1 MTTETRIK
9 RSEVE
14 KMSIAEIVDDNRVK
28 DRFVELYN
36 ARTGSTSG
44 IAFYAL
50 TIESFIRAIQEDTN
64 LSQCTP
70 MSLYSAFLDMAY
82 YGINVTKSSKPQAYL
97 LWNNVNVGTAI
108 AKNYQKRARLEIS
121 PYGELF
127 IRQSMGQIKHADNPV
142 IVHEGDEYS
151 GVYYKDGQKTV
162 DYKPAKVKSTK
173 IVAAFMRIER
183 VDGSVDYA
191 EITLDRMKQL
201 AGYSE
206 RKNKQGNAD
215 GKANALYSSNAG
227 QPDEGFLVAK
237 LIKHAFSTYPR
248 APKNPNLQATFTTEK
263 EDAAEDVYGV
273 DEETGEVTNGSVVEE
288 CEAEDV
294 TPEIKPDETF

>member
-1 MTTETRIK
+1 MTAETRIK

-14 KMSIAEIVDDNRVK
+14 KMTIAQIVDDNRVK

-36 ARTGSTSG
+36 ARTSSSSG
-44 IAFYAL
+44 VAFYAL

-97 LWNNVNVGTAI
+97 LWNNVNVGTKQAPQ
-108 AKNYQKRARLEIS
+108 YQKRARLEIS

-142 IVHEGDEYS
+142 VVHEGDEYS

-183 VDGSVDYA
+183 VDGTVDYA

-201 AGYSE
+201 EGYSS
-206 RKNKQGNAD
+206 RKNNGA
-215 GKANALYSSNAG
+215 ANALYSSNDK
-227 QPDEGFLVAK
+227 QPDEGFMVAK

-248 APKNPNLQATFTTEK
+248 APKNPNLSATFATEK
-263 EDAAEDVYGV
+263 EETAENIYGV
-273 DEETGEVTNGSVVEE
+273 DEETGEIPQNDVEE
-288 CEAEDV
+288 VEAEDM
-294 TPEIKPDETF
+294 TGETKDPETF

>member
-1 MTTETRIK
+1 MTAETRIK

-14 KMSIAEIVDDNRVK
+14 KMTIAQIVDDNRVK

-44 IAFYAL
+44 VAFYAL

-70 MSLYSAFLDMAY
+70 MSFYSAFLDMAY

-97 LWNNVNVGTAI
+97 LWNSVNVGTKEKPI
-108 AKNYQKRARLEIS
+108 WQKRANLEIS

-162 DYKPAKVKSTK
+162 DYKPNRKSTK

-183 VDGSVDYA
+183 IDGTVDYA
-191 EITLDRMKQL
+191 EIDLDKMKRL

-206 RKNKQGNAD
+206 RKNKRNNPD

-227 QPDEGFLVAK
+227 QPDEGFMVAK

-248 APKNPNLQATFTTEK
+248 APKNPNLQAVFTTEK
-263 EDAAEDVYGV
+263 EDTAENVYGV
-273 DEETGEVTNGSVVEE
+273 DEETGEVTNGPVVEE

-294 TPEIKPDETF
+294 TTEENKNETF